1 VYEAAMMAGM
11 RSGNN
16 DEQLQLLMMMVM
28 MMRKMMRRRKMMMDR
43 RAMTCRQWIRWQRW
57 IVRRGLPQMRRLQ
70 ERR

>member
-1 VYEAAMMAGM
+1 MMM
-11 RSGNN
+11 R
-16 DEQLQLLMMMVM
+16 EMMMKQLLLMM